1 MKEFKNKVV
10 VITGAGSGI
19 GLALAER
26 CAKEGMKVV
35 VADIDKIGLRR
46 AQRKIKRIGGESV
59 AVLTDV
65 SKANDI
71 EELAKK
77 ALEAYGAVHLLVNNA
92 GIGNTKYTW
101 EYTIKDWEWQLG
113 VNLWGVIHGVRI
125 FAPIMLKQNDES
137 RIVNVSSMEGMA
149 TGSGP
154 GGAVYGVS
162 KHAVISLTETLRTDL
177 QLKEIDKLKVS
188 VVCPGF
194 VNTRIFLGDIHRP
207 EEFQNPPTNQ
217 VDDRGQKYLA
227 DMAKKFGYSYESG
240 FEQVFEETKLMASE
254 EAADIIFQG
263 IREGKFYIFTHKD
276 AIMKGLAR
284 MRFDEILKE
293 LDT

>member
-1 MKEFKNKVV
+1 
-10 VITGAGSGI
+10 
-19 GLALAER
+19 
-26 CAKEGMKVV
+26 MKVV
-35 VADIDKIGLRR
+35 LADIDEKFLRR
-46 AQRKIKRIGGESV
+46 AQRKIKRIGAESIQ
-59 AVLTDV
+59 VLTDV
-65 SKANDI
+65 SKASDI
-71 EELAKK
+71 EELAEKT
-77 ALEAYGAVHLLVNNA
+77 LDTYGAVHLLVNNA

-101 EYTIKDWEWQLG
+101 EYTMKDWEWQLG

-125 FAPIMLKQNDES
+125 FAPIMLKQKDKS
-137 RIVNVSSMEGMA
+137 HIVNISSMEGMFS
-149 TGSGP
+149 GSGP
-154 GGAVYGVS
+154 GGAVYGIS

-227 DMAKKFGYSYESG
+227 DMAKKFGYSYKSG

-276 AIMKGLAR
+276 AIMKGLVR